1 MSLGLD
7 QVTFQYADGPVILDA
22 VSLAIPHNSYTL
34 VRGPS
39 GAGKSTLLRLF
50 SRLEEPQS
58 GHILFH
64 GAPCETVSPPQY
76 RRSVA
81 YMQQMPSLISGTI
94 RDNLLLPFTF
104 KANSALSHPDDQ
116 ELQDRLKAFLLDC
129 FSLDTRADTLS
140 VGQAQRLCF
149 IRSLLLEPEV
159 ILLDEPTA
167 SLDAD
172 SAAIVLEKTVELHNN
187 GMTVLMISHSEQ
199 SPPGVTHTLHFN
211 KKKLE
216 LS

>member
-7 QVTFQYADGPVILDA
+7 QVSFRYGDGPVILDSA
-22 VSLAIPHNSYTL
+22 SLAIPSGSYTL
-34 VRGPS
+34 IRGPS

-58 GHILFH
+58 GHILYH
-64 GAPCETVSPPQY
+64 GTPCESIEPPQY

-81 YMQQMPSLISGTI
+81 YMQQMPSLIKGTI

-104 KANSALSHPDDQ
+104 KANSGLAFPDDQ
-116 ELQDRLKAFLLDC
+116 DLGQRLKAFLLDC
-129 FSLDTRADTLS
+129 FSLETQADTLS
-140 VGQAQRLCF
+140 VGQSQRLCF

-172 SAAIVLEKTVELHNN
+172 SAAIVLEKTAEVHEKGL
-187 GMTVLMISHSEQ
+187 TVLMISHSERM
-199 SPPGVTHTLHFN
+199 PPGVTHTLRIN
-211 KKKLE
+211 NGKLE
-216 LS
+216 ME